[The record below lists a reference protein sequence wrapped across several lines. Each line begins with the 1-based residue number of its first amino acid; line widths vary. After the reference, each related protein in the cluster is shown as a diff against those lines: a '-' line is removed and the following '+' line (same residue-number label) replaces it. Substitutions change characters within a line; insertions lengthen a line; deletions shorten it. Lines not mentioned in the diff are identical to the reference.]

1 MSIHS
6 SLKISGAGRGN
17 RNVWSRIERLAV
29 LKREGRWTE
38 AASVVGLPKVRTR
51 FKSKTKKQL
60 KAEVT
65 PEGGAAPAAGA
76 APWWATTWPPR
87 RSGSRSASAT

>member
-6 SLKISGAGRGN
+6 SLKISGALKGN

-29 LKREGRWTE
+29 LKREGRWSE
-38 AASVVGLPKVRTR
+38 ENSVHGLPKVRTR

-60 KAEVT
+60 KAEATVEKPAEADKAPAT
-65 PEGGAAPAAGA
+65 KGAAPKK
-76 APWWATTWPPR
+76 
-87 RSGSRSASAT
+87 